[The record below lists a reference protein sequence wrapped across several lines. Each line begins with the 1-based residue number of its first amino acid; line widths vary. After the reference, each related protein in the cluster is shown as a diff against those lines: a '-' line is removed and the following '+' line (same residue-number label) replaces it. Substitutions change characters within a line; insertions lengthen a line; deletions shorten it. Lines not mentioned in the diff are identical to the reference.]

1 MGDEHWHGQ
10 SEALLQSHRKRPV
23 VSAAAIIAVA
33 ASTDGKRVIVGLH
46 IGPSEAETLW
56 TGFLKSL
63 HRRGL
68 KGVRLVISGAHE
80 GLKAAIRRILN
91 ASWQHCCQ
99 SARERDPLSASK
111 RDPVRCD
118 LFVTDASE
126 PPGVSLVFCST
137 LRDG

>member
-1 MGDEHWHGQ
+1 MDPALIAGVRVGTHIGKHNLRALMGDEHWHGQ

-33 ASTDGKRVIVGLH
+33 ASTDGKREIVGLH

-99 SARERDPLSASK
+99 SARERGFSRTFRAG
-111 RDPVRCD
+111 RAC
-118 LFVTDASE
+118 T
-126 PPGVSLVFCST
+126 
-137 LRDG
+137 